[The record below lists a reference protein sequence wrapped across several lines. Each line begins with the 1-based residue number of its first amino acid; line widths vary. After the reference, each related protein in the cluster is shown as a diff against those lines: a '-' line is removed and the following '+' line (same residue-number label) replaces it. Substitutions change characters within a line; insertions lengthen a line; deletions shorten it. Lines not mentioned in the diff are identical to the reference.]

1 MGSRDSCAVTRSGVC
16 SLNLTVIAA
25 GAWGTALAITFSARH
40 QVTLW
45 TREEDVTR
53 DMQAH
58 RENRRFLRGYHFPH
72 SLKIAS
78 DFKSAAAGADL
89 LIIAAPLVG
98 FRPTLRALREAG
110 EVKPLLWVCKGLE
123 AETALLPHQ
132 VVAQELGD
140 DVQCGVLTGP
150 SFAEEVA
157 KGLPLAIT
165 LASKDGDFAQRM
177 ALELHSSRF
186 RIYANDDLP
195 GAEVGGAVK
204 NVMAIATGICD
215 GLGFGLNARA
225 ALMTRGLAEIA
236 RLGVA
241 LGGQPKTFMGLAG
254 MGDLLLTCTGDLSRN
269 RKVGLALAEGKK
281 LSQILADLGHVAEG
295 VSTAREVARLAER
308 LGIEMPITQAV
319 DAILYRDVPAAVAV
333 EKLLSRDPKPE
344 MR

>member
-1 MGSRDSCAVTRSGVC
+1 
-16 SLNLTVIAA
+16 
-25 GAWGTALAITFSARH
+25 
-40 QVTLW
+40 
-45 TREEDVTR
+45 
-53 DMQAH
+53 
-58 RENRRFLRGYHFPH
+58 
-72 SLKIAS
+72 
-78 DFKSAAAGADL
+78 
-89 LIIAAPLVG
+89 
-98 FRPTLRALREAG
+98 
-110 EVKPLLWVCKGLE
+110 
-123 AETALLPHQ
+123 
-132 VVAQELGD
+132 
-140 DVQCGVLTGP
+140 
-150 SFAEEVA
+150 
-157 KGLPLAIT
+157 
-165 LASKDGDFAQRM
+165 M

-295 VSTAREVARLAER
+295 VSTAREVARLAGR
-308 LGIEMPITQAV
+308 LGIEMPITQAI

-344 MR
+344 MQ